1 MAEKEEII
9 NTDPFICNK
18 EYKYTVGES
27 IKKETIEMIINI
39 YRANSRKDK
48 VKHIVKARENIEV
61 IWVLLRLLRDL
72 KQVNIKKF
80 AGLNDKC
87 ESVSKQL
94 NIKAHLMPQ
103 DRELLLEKLF
113 ETYYSTRKNKRNT
126 HSCAEYEVNYEGHL
140 IALCDRLLDK
150 TYNIKGSVLIK

>member
-1 MAEKEEII
+1 MFFLNIFLVLNMALYSFLPVYKVNYDLLLDLFVFTKEF
-9 NTDPFICNK
+9 NR

-27 IKKETIEMIINI
+27 IKKETIEMIVNI

-61 IWVLLRLLRDL
+61 IRVLLRLLRDL

-80 AGLNDKC
+80 ARLNDKR

-94 NIKAHLMPQ
+94 TAWHKSSLNATK
-103 DRELLLEKLF
+103 
-113 ETYYSTRKNKRNT
+113 
-126 HSCAEYEVNYEGHL
+126 
-140 IALCDRLLDK
+140 
-150 TYNIKGSVLIK
+150 

>member
-1 MAEKEEII
+1 MLNMALYSFLPVYKVSYDLLVDLFVFTKE
-9 NTDPFICNK
+9 FNK

-94 NIKAHLMPQ
+94 TA
-103 DRELLLEKLF
+103 
-113 ETYYSTRKNKRNT
+113 
-126 HSCAEYEVNYEGHL
+126 
-140 IALCDRLLDK
+140 
-150 TYNIKGSVLIK
+150 